1 MTVFSSSELVRM
13 GRHIPTPFSIS
24 ISAEHGDEELKIDSL
39 LRIVPGKRLVAL
51 SRWRNTAVI
60 VKIFIH
66 PNRWKRAL
74 LRDIT
79 GINTLSQASIPTPKL
94 RLKSSTAD
102 GNAGVLIIEY
112 LHESSSLAVLF
123 AEAKNEEA
131 KAEVLEMGV
140 KTVAACHQA
149 GLWQNDIHLDNF
161 MLSKGVIYVLDG
173 GDIKSKGDALDVDT
187 RLKNFAHFLAQ
198 FPVAQDAQSS
208 KLFDLYSQHISKAN
222 EVDADEFVQMIKK
235 ARRRRLNGYERKLSR
250 STTAHRCE
258 QGESFF
264 YVYDRTIHSP
274 ELDRFISD
282 PDASIEGQLLLKD
295 GNSSTVALIEIDK
308 KKYVLK
314 RYNIKSFWHGLSRAF
329 RPSRAYHSWK
339 NASTLEMLGVPTAHP
354 LLFLEERVFWIIR
367 RRAYFLCEYI
377 EESDLWTAW
386 RKQALETNE
395 KETVALFRDLFRIFA
410 DYRISHGDMKATNF
424 LVKGK
429 VLYVLDL
436 DAMVRHRTDAK
447 FKEKF
452 NKDLQR
458 FRKNWLGTPLEP
470 EVDKLLGEA
479 ASIKLA

>member
-24 ISAEHGDEELKIDSL
+24 ISAEHGDEELTIDSL

-60 VKIFIH
+60 VKIFIR

-79 GINTLSQASIPTPKL
+79 GINTLRQARIPTPKL
-94 RLKSSTAD
+94 HLQSSTAD
-102 GNAGVLIIEY
+102 GNAGLLIIEY
-112 LHESSSLAVLF
+112 LHEGSSLAALF
-123 AEAKNEEA
+123 DEAKSEEA
-131 KAEVLEMGV
+131 KTEVLEMGV
-140 KTVAACHQA
+140 KTVADCHQA

-161 MLSKGVIYVLDG
+161 MLSKDVVYVLDG
-173 GDIKSKGDALDVDT
+173 GDIKSRGGSLDAET

-198 FPVAQDAQSS
+198 FPVAQDTQSS
-208 KLFDLYSQHISKAN
+208 KLFDLYSQHIAKTS
-222 EVDADEFVQMIKK
+222 EVDAVEFAQMIRK
-235 ARRRRLNGYERKLSR
+235 ARRRRLNAYERKLTR

-258 QGESFF
+258 QGGSFF

-282 PDASIEGQLLLKD
+282 PDAFIEGQPLLKD

-308 KKYVLK
+308 KNYVLK
-314 RYNIKSFWHGLSRAF
+314 RYNIKTFWHGLSRAC
-329 RPSRAYHSWK
+329 RPSRAYHSWR
-339 NASTLEMLGVPTAHP
+339 NASILEMLGVPTAHP
-354 LLFLEERVFWIIR
+354 LLFLEERVFWIFR

-377 EESDLWTAW
+377 EGSDLETAW
-386 RKQALETNE
+386 SKQELETNE

-424 LVKGK
+424 LVKEK
-429 VLYVLDL
+429 ILHVLDL

-452 NKDLQR
+452 SKDLQR
-458 FRKNWLGTPLEP
+458 FRKNWLGTLLEP
-470 EVDKLLGEA
+470 EVDKLLSEA
-479 ASIKLA
+479 AEY